1 MSSYRVFDQCGRGNE
16 IALCDGQGRFHIA
29 SIASIASIVSD
40 VPSVGTDLN
49 GVLPTLGLGAL
60 MACTRGQMY
69 RVTFEVVDCTLESA
83 FNRLHPQLTVS
94 HTTKA
99 GPRTLR
105 G

>member
-1 MSSYRVFDQCGRGNE
+1 MNSYQVFDQCRLGKE

-29 SIASIASIVSD
+29 SILSD
-40 VPSVGTDLN
+40 VPSVGTNLN
-49 GVLPTLGLGAL
+49 GVLPTLGLGMSLAS
-60 MACTRGQMY
+60 TRGQMY
-69 RVTFEVVDCTLESA
+69 RVTFEVVDCTLELA

-94 HTTKA
+94 HAAKA

>member
-1 MSSYRVFDQCGRGNE
+1 MNSYRVFDKCGLGNE

-29 SIASIASIVSD
+29 SIASH
-40 VPSVGTDLN
+40 VPSVGTDLK
-49 GVLPTLGLGAL
+49 GVLPTLGSGAL
-60 MACTRGQMY
+60 MASTRGQMY

-83 FNRLHPQLTVS
+83 FSRLHPQLTVS
-94 HTTKA
+94 YATRA